1 MKKYILLVLTL
12 VSTFVLTG
20 CIKRDKMDNINIITT
35 AYPITYLTEKIYGDN
50 STILSIYPNGIDISN
65 YEITDKQIK
74 EYAKANLFIYNGLDA
89 NEKKL
94 ATRLINENKNIK
106 LIDATQGLKVNS
118 SIEELWISPANYL
131 MLAQNIKEHLSDFIT
146 STVLKNN
153 VEKQYEKIKLTI
165 SLYDAN
171 FKIIAENATYKDIII
186 NKNSLSFLSRYGFN
200 IITLDESEN
209 KYKSNLTR
217 AKDNLSAGS
226 NNMIFAID
234 GNVNDDIKAI
244 NTTIVNVRSM
254 NNLSLE
260 DVKEK
265 NTYETMMNDFIEQLR
280 TEAYS

>member
-131 MLAQNIKEHLSDFIT
+131 MIAQNIKEHLSDFIT

-171 FKIIAENATYKDIII
+171 FKIIAENAAYKDIII

-265 NTYETMMNDFIEQLR
+265 NTYETMMNEFIEQLR

>member
-1 MKKYILLVLTL
+1 MKKYLLLVLTII
-12 VSTFVLTG
+12 SAFVLTG

-74 EYAKANLFIYNGLDA
+74 EYAKDNLFIYNGLDA

-171 FKIIAENATYKDIII
+171 FKIIAENAAYKDVII

-217 AKDNLSAGS
+217 AKESITNGT
-226 NNMIFAID
+226 NKMIFAVD
-234 GNVNDDIKAI
+234 GKVNDDIKAI

-265 NTYETMMNDFIEQLR
+265 NTYETMMNEFIEQLR

>member
-244 NTTIVNVRSM
+244 NTTIVNVHSM

>member
-171 FKIIAENATYKDIII
+171 FKIIAENAAYKDVII

-200 IITLDESEN
+200 IITLDELEN

-217 AKDNLSAGS
+217 AKDNLSTGS

-265 NTYETMMNDFIEQLR
+265 NTYETMMNEFIEQLR

>member
-171 FKIIAENATYKDIII
+171 FKIIAENAAYKDIII

-217 AKDNLSAGS
+217 AKENLSAGS

-265 NTYETMMNDFIEQLR
+265 NTYEPMMNEFIEQLR